1 MYVLMLGSFYKKNL
15 LNFLAKIDRGTV
27 TINDD
32 FSSTYGKGEP
42 KVTIEVVSPRF
53 YRRTILGGDLGFAES
68 YAKGEWFTDNLTDLI
83 TILILNKENLAGLD
97 VKWSFLTKI
106 FAKIGHWRRRN
117 TISGSKKN
125 IQEHYD
131 LSNEMFMTFLDKTMT
146 YSCGFFE
153 NENDSLYQSQINKID
168 KIIEKADMKSEHHI
182 LEIGSGW
189 GALARRAVE
198 KTGCKV
204 TTITLS
210 NRQYDYVNKM
220 IQEENLTNNIDIQL
234 IDFRNIKGVYD
245 RIVSVEMIEA
255 IGYDLFNSY
264 FKKIEEL
271 MKPEGTAVIQ
281 AITYPD
287 EGYETYR
294 KGCDFIQKFIF
305 PGSLLPS
312 IGAMESSINLTELK
326 LDNIEKI
333 GSHYATTLNIWNQ
346 NFNKNIEQIKEMG
359 FDQYFI
365 NLWNYYFSYCEAGF
379 ANNTIDDVQ
388 LVVKG
393 GTANA

>member
-1 MYVLMLGSFYKKNL
+1 MLGSFYKRNL
-15 LNFLAKIDRGTV
+15 LKFLAKIKKGTI

-32 FSSTYGKGEP
+32 FSQTFGAGEP

-68 YAKGEWFTDNLTDLI
+68 YAKSEWFTDNLTDLI
-83 TILILNKENLAGLD
+83 TILILNKDNLSGLD
-97 VKWSFLTKI
+97 VKWSFVTKL
-106 FAKIGHWRRRN
+106 FAKLGHWRRKN
-117 TISGSKKN
+117 TLSGSKKN

-131 LSNEMFMTFLDKTMT
+131 LSNEMFMTFLDETMT

-153 NENDSLYQSQINKID
+153 SETDSLYQSQINKID
-168 KIIEKADMKSEHHI
+168 KILEKANIQENNHI

-189 GALARRAVE
+189 GALAKRAVE
-198 KTGCKV
+198 RTGCKV

-210 NRQYDYVNKM
+210 ERQHDYVKKLIKNEGLKD
-220 IQEENLTNNIDIQL
+220 NIDIKL
-234 IDFRNIKGVYD
+234 IDFRKIEGSYD
-245 RIVSVEMIEA
+245 RIISVEMIEA
-255 IGYDLFNSY
+255 IGFELFNPY
-264 FKKIEEL
+264 FSRIEEL
-271 MKPEGTAVIQ
+271 MKPDGTAVIQ

-287 EGYETYR
+287 ENYETYR

-312 IGAMESSINLTELK
+312 VESMKNSINLTNLK
-326 LDNIEKI
+326 LDDIERI
-333 GSHYATTLNIWNQ
+333 GPHYATTLNLWNKNFNQ
-346 NFNKNIEQIKEMG
+346 NLDKIKEMG

-388 LVVKG
+388 LVMRG
-393 GTANA
+393 GKANA

>member
-1 MYVLMLGSFYKKNL
+1 MLGRFYKRNL
-15 LNFLAKIDRGTV
+15 LKFLAKIEKGTI

-32 FSSTYGKGEP
+32 SSQTFGSGEP

-53 YRRTILGGDLGFAES
+53 YKRTILGGDLGFAES
-68 YAKGEWFTDNLTDLI
+68 YAKSEWFTDNLTDLI
-83 TILILNKENLAGLD
+83 TILILNKDNLSGLD
-97 VKWSFLTKI
+97 VKWSFLTKL
-106 FAKIGHWRRRN
+106 FAKLGHWRRKN
-117 TISGSKKN
+117 TLSGSKRN

-131 LSNEMFMTFLDKTMT
+131 LSNEMFMTFLDKSMT

-153 NENDSLYQSQINKID
+153 NETDSLYQAQINKID
-168 KIIEKADMKSEHHI
+168 KILDKANIQADNHI

-189 GALARRAVE
+189 GALAKRAVE
-198 KTGCKV
+198 RTGCKV

-210 NRQYDYVNKM
+210 ERQYEYVEKL
-220 IQEENLTNNIDIQL
+220 IENEGLKDNIDIKL
-234 IDFRNIKGVYD
+234 VDFRNIEGSYD
-245 RIVSVEMIEA
+245 RIISVEMIEA
-255 IGYDLFNSY
+255 IGFELFNPY
-264 FKKIEEL
+264 FSRIEEL
-271 MKPEGTAVIQ
+271 MRPDGTAVIQ

-287 EGYETYR
+287 KNYDQYR

-312 IGAMESSINLTELK
+312 VESMENSINLTNLK
-326 LDNIEKI
+326 LEDIEKI
-333 GSHYATTLNIWNQ
+333 GPHYATTLNLWNKNFNQ
-346 NFNKNIEQIKEMG
+346 NIDEIKKMG

-388 LVVKG
+388 LVMKG
-393 GTANA
+393 GKANA

>member
-1 MYVLMLGSFYKKNL
+1 MMLGSFYKRNL
-15 LNFLAKIDRGTV
+15 LKFLAKIKKGTL

-32 FSSTYGKGEP
+32 FSQTFGAGEP

-68 YAKGEWFTDNLTDLI
+68 YAKSEWFTDNLTDLI
-83 TILILNKENLAGLD
+83 TILILNKDNLSGLD
-97 VKWSFLTKI
+97 VKWSFVTKL
-106 FAKIGHWRRRN
+106 FAKLGHWRRKN
-117 TISGSKKN
+117 TLSGSKKN

-131 LSNEMFMTFLDKTMT
+131 LSNEMFMTFLDETMT

-153 NENDSLYQSQINKID
+153 SETDSLYQSQINKID
-168 KIIEKADMKSEHHI
+168 KIIDKANIQENNHI

-189 GALARRAVE
+189 GALAKRAVE
-198 KTGCKV
+198 RTGCKV

-210 NRQYDYVNKM
+210 ERQHDYVKKL
-220 IQEENLTNNIDIQL
+220 IESEGLKDNIDIKL
-234 IDFRNIKGVYD
+234 IDFRKIEGSYD
-245 RIVSVEMIEA
+245 RIISVEMIEA
-255 IGYDLFNSY
+255 IGFELFNPY
-264 FKKIEEL
+264 FSRIEEL
-271 MKPEGTAVIQ
+271 MKPDGTAVIQ

-287 EGYETYR
+287 ENYETYR

-312 IGAMESSINLTELK
+312 VASMENSINLTNLK
-326 LDNIEKI
+326 LDDIERI
-333 GSHYATTLNIWNQ
+333 GPHYATTLNLWNKNFNQ
-346 NFNKNIEQIKEMG
+346 NLDKIKEMG

-379 ANNTIDDVQ
+379 TNNTIDDVQ
-388 LVVKG
+388 LVMRG
-393 GTANA
+393 GKANA

>member
-1 MYVLMLGSFYKKNL
+1 MLGSFYKRNL
-15 LNFLAKIDRGTV
+15 LKFLAKIKKGTI

-32 FSSTYGKGEP
+32 FSQTFGAGEP

-68 YAKGEWFTDNLTDLI
+68 YAKSEWFTDNLTDLI
-83 TILILNKENLAGLD
+83 TILILNKDNLSGLD
-97 VKWSFLTKI
+97 VKWSFVTKL
-106 FAKIGHWRRRN
+106 FAKLGHWRRKN
-117 TISGSKKN
+117 TLSGSKKN

-131 LSNEMFMTFLDKTMT
+131 LSNEMFMTFLDETMT
-146 YSCGFFE
+146 YSCGFFDSE
-153 NENDSLYQSQINKID
+153 TDSLYQSQINKID
-168 KIIEKADMKSEHHI
+168 KILEKANIKENNHI

-189 GALARRAVE
+189 GALAKRAVE
-198 KTGCKV
+198 RTGCKV

-210 NRQYDYVNKM
+210 ERQHDYVKKLIKNEGLKD
-220 IQEENLTNNIDIQL
+220 NIDIKL
-234 IDFRNIKGVYD
+234 IDFRKIEGSYD
-245 RIVSVEMIEA
+245 RIISVEMIEA
-255 IGYDLFNSY
+255 IGFELFNPY
-264 FKKIEEL
+264 FSRIEEL
-271 MKPEGTAVIQ
+271 MKPDGTAVIQ

-287 EGYETYR
+287 ENYETYR

-312 IGAMESSINLTELK
+312 VASMKNSINLTNLK
-326 LDNIEKI
+326 LDDIERI
-333 GSHYATTLNIWNQ
+333 GPHYATTLNLWNK
-346 NFNKNIEQIKEMG
+346 NFNLNLDKIKEMG

-388 LVVKG
+388 LVMRG
-393 GTANA
+393 GKANA

>member
-1 MYVLMLGSFYKKNL
+1 MLGSFYKRNL
-15 LNFLAKIDRGTV
+15 LKFLAKIKKGTI

-32 FSSTYGKGEP
+32 FSQTFGAGEP

-68 YAKGEWFTDNLTDLI
+68 YAKSEWFTDNLTDLI
-83 TILILNKENLAGLD
+83 TILILNKDNLSGLD
-97 VKWSFLTKI
+97 VKWSFVTKL
-106 FAKIGHWRRRN
+106 FAKLGHWRRKN
-117 TISGSKKN
+117 TLSGSKKN

-131 LSNEMFMTFLDKTMT
+131 LSNEMFMTFLDETMT
-146 YSCGFFE
+146 YSCGFFDSE
-153 NENDSLYQSQINKID
+153 TDSLYQSQINKID
-168 KIIEKADMKSEHHI
+168 KILDKANIQENNHI

-189 GALARRAVE
+189 GALAKRAVE
-198 KTGCKV
+198 RTGCKV

-210 NRQYDYVNKM
+210 ERQHDYVKKL
-220 IQEENLTNNIDIQL
+220 IESEGLKDNIDIKL
-234 IDFRNIKGVYD
+234 IDFRKIEGSYD
-245 RIVSVEMIEA
+245 RIISVEMIEA
-255 IGYDLFNSY
+255 IGFELFNPY
-264 FKKIEEL
+264 FSRIEEL
-271 MKPEGTAVIQ
+271 MKPDGTAVIQ

-287 EGYETYR
+287 ENYETYR

-312 IGAMESSINLTELK
+312 VASMKNSINLTNLK
-326 LDNIEKI
+326 LDDIERI
-333 GSHYATTLNIWNQ
+333 GPHYATTLNLWNK
-346 NFNKNIEQIKEMG
+346 NFNLNLDKIKEMG

-388 LVVKG
+388 LVMRG
-393 GTANA
+393 GKANA

>member
-1 MYVLMLGSFYKKNL
+1 MLGGFYKKNL
-15 LNFLAKIDRGTV
+15 LSFLDKIKYGTI

-32 FSSTYGKGEP
+32 FSKTFGSGEP

-68 YAKGEWFTDNLTDLI
+68 YAKSEWFTDSLTDLI
-83 TILILNKENLAGLD
+83 TILILNKDNLSGLD
-97 VKWSFLTKI
+97 VKWSFLTKML
-106 FAKIGHWRRRN
+106 ARLGHWRRKN
-117 TISGSKKN
+117 TLSGSKKN

-131 LSNEMFMTFLDKTMT
+131 LSNEMFTTFLDETMT

-153 NENDSLYQSQINKID
+153 NENDSLHKSQLNKID
-168 KIIEKADMKSEHHI
+168 KILDKADIKEGHHI

-189 GALARRAVE
+189 GALAKRAVE
-198 KTGCKV
+198 TKGCKV

-210 NRQYDYVNKM
+210 ERQYSYVKK
-220 IQEENLTNNIDIQL
+220 IIKKERLEKDIDIQL
-234 IDFRNIKGVYD
+234 IDFRNVKGHYD
-245 RIVSVEMIEA
+245 RVVSVEMIEA

-264 FKKIEEL
+264 FKRIEEL
-271 MKPEGTAVIQ
+271 MKPNGTAVIQ

-287 EGYETYR
+287 ENYDTYR

-312 IGAMESSINLTELK
+312 VGAMENSINLTGLK
-326 LDNIEKI
+326 LDKMERI
-333 GSHYATTLNIWNQ
+333 GSHYATTLNIWNK
-346 NFNKNIEQIKEMG
+346 NFNDNIEQIKEMG

-388 LVVKG
+388 LVIKG
-393 GTANA
+393 GIANA